1 MKPVHWAGH
10 EVLRPPLS
18 SSRNSFGE
26 YLPSRSML
34 EVQKYGLGRFRDSRG
49 DFWLDCQT
57 EAPGYGHGA
66 RF

>member
-18 SSRNSFGE
+18 GSRNSFGE
-26 YLPSRSML
+26 YLPSPSML

-49 DFWLDCQT
+49 DFWLGCQT
-57 EAPGYGHGA
+57 KAPGYGHGA